1 MRGDDA
7 RQRLGRAP
15 QLLDFIGDELLPE
28 LAASLPIDTG
38 RLGLLGHSAG
48 GPFVGFALATRP
60 ELFRHYA
67 AISPGVGVSGSWLM
81 RQLFDT
87 DAIRKSGASVELAVG
102 EAELSHAFNIIDAIP
117 DTSAM
122 SDRSPGTGGS
132 P

>member
-38 RLGLLGHSAG
+38 RLGLRGHSAG
-48 GPFVGFALATRP
+48 GTFVGFALATRP

-81 RQLFDT
+81 RQSFDT
-87 DAIRKSGASVELAVG
+87 DAIPKEGGAGVVAVG
-102 EAELSHAFNIIDAIP
+102 AEEQRNVFNVIV
-117 DTSAM
+117 
-122 SDRSPGTGGS
+122 G
-132 P
+132 